1 MNVFQFTMRAMG
13 VFMFQNTNGHDI
25 IADGFGLG
33 IGIGIGISSRLFIFT
48 GTKRGVVIVQEHAQ
62 IGCIVG
68 MMHCTVMQLIGAQL
82 VLHNLHQRTQLAR
95 VQTGVRNH
103 DGCAGQHQQGKKRE
117 QAREIHCGYIHC
129 IQNNAIMIYLYIS
142 LYLYLFA
149 MVYGIWHG
157 MHCIGFCTNH
167 NKASWFCTV

>member
-68 MMHCTVMQLIGAQL
+68 MMHCTAVMVLIHAQL
-82 VLHNLHQRTQLAR
+82 VLHNMHERAQLAR
-95 VQTGVRNH
+95 VQMGVRNH
-103 DGCAGQHQQGKKRE
+103 DGCTGSCGQQHQQGKERD
-117 QAREIHCGYIHC
+117 QAREIHRF
-129 IQNNAIMIYLYIS
+129 N
-142 LYLYLFA
+142 
-149 MVYGIWHG
+149 
-157 MHCIGFCTNH
+157 
-167 NKASWFCTV
+167 